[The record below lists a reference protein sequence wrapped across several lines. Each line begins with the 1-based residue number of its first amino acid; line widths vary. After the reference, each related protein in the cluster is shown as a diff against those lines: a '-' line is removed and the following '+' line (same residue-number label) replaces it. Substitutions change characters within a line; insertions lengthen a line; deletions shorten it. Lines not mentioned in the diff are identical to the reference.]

1 MGVEEISYFHQ
12 NAVFFIEVDKI
23 KPNPYQPRR
32 EFDPNRLNDLA
43 DSIRMYG
50 VLQPLVVTRK
60 EIIKDDGGL
69 ATEYE
74 LIAGERRL
82 RASKIAGLREVP
94 ALIRATED
102 DEKTKLELAII
113 ENLQREDLNA
123 VDRARAFHQL
133 AEEFGFKHTEI
144 AKKVFVSSGT
154 VHVRMKKLEDMG
166 VVKSATLNIDFSKLG
181 YDISAFLG
189 IYLEKSS
196 LYDTV
201 IEKLKGIAEVVSAY
215 YTTGNY
221 SIFAKIICRDTNH
234 LRLVLDKIQKVDGI
248 DRTETLIVLE
258 ESINRPISFFDKE
271 K

>member
-1 MGVEEISYFHQ
+1 M
-12 NAVFFIEVDKI
+12 DKI
-23 KPNPYQPRR
+23 LDIDNVDLKIISLLNEDAKTPY
-32 EFDPNRLNDLA
+32 
-43 DSIRMYG
+43 
-50 VLQPLVVTRK
+50 
-60 EIIKDDGGL
+60 
-69 ATEYE
+69 
-74 LIAGERRL
+74 
-82 RASKIAGLREVP
+82 
-94 ALIRATED
+94 
-102 DEKTKLELAII
+102 
-113 ENLQREDLNA
+113 
-123 VDRARAFHQL
+123 
-133 AEEFGFKHTEI
+133 TEI

-234 LRLVLDKIQKVDGI
+234 LRLVLDKIQKVDGYDHVNDFYSYEMDI
-248 DRTETLIVLE
+248 TYHE
-258 ESINRPISFFDKE
+258 EQSDVDGYIMTTAYPTSSIHNPPPALDEQIYYAYINWATTVASE
-271 K
+271 E

>member
-1 MGVEEISYFHQ
+1 M
-12 NAVFFIEVDKI
+12 DKI
-23 KPNPYQPRR
+23 L
-32 EFDPNRLNDLA
+32 EFDNVDLKILSLLN
-43 DSIRMYG
+43 
-50 VLQPLVVTRK
+50 
-60 EIIKDDGGL
+60 
-69 ATEYE
+69 
-74 LIAGERRL
+74 
-82 RASKIAGLREVP
+82 
-94 ALIRATED
+94 ED
-102 DEKTKLELAII
+102 AKTPY
-113 ENLQREDLNA
+113 
-123 VDRARAFHQL
+123 
-133 AEEFGFKHTEI
+133 TEI

-201 IEKLKGIAEVVSAY
+201 IDKLKGIAEVVSAY

-234 LRLVLDKIQKVDGI
+234 LRLVLNEIQKVDGI

-258 ESINRPISFFDKE
+258 ESINRPIQFFDRE

>member
-1 MGVEEISYFHQ
+1 M
-12 NAVFFIEVDKI
+12 DKI
-23 KPNPYQPRR
+23 LDFDNVDLKILSLLNEDAKTPY
-32 EFDPNRLNDLA
+32 
-43 DSIRMYG
+43 
-50 VLQPLVVTRK
+50 
-60 EIIKDDGGL
+60 
-69 ATEYE
+69 
-74 LIAGERRL
+74 
-82 RASKIAGLREVP
+82 
-94 ALIRATED
+94 
-102 DEKTKLELAII
+102 
-113 ENLQREDLNA
+113 
-123 VDRARAFHQL
+123 
-133 AEEFGFKHTEI
+133 TEI

-196 LYDTV
+196 LYDSV
-201 IEKLKGIAEVVSAY
+201 IDKLKGIAEVVSAY

-234 LRLVLDKIQKVDGI
+234 LRLVLNKIQKVDGI

-258 ESINRPISFFDKE
+258 ESINRPIQFFDKE

>member
-1 MGVEEISYFHQ
+1 M
-12 NAVFFIEVDKI
+12 DKI
-23 KPNPYQPRR
+23 SDIDNIDLKIISL
-32 EFDPNRLNDLA
+32 LNDDA
-43 DSIRMYG
+43 
-50 VLQPLVVTRK
+50 
-60 EIIKDDGGL
+60 
-69 ATEYE
+69 
-74 LIAGERRL
+74 
-82 RASKIAGLREVP
+82 
-94 ALIRATED
+94 
-102 DEKTKLELAII
+102 KTPY
-113 ENLQREDLNA
+113 
-123 VDRARAFHQL
+123 
-133 AEEFGFKHTEI
+133 TEI

-166 VVKSATLNIDFSKLG
+166 IVKSATLNIDYSKLG

-201 IEKLKGIAEVVSAY
+201 IAKLTTITEVISAY

-234 LRLVLDKIQKVDGI
+234 LRTVLDSIQKVEGI

-258 ESINRPISFFDKE
+258 ESINRPIQFFKPEE